1 MRTVFSLLKL
11 QIDNKTDLL
20 KTASPKTMIPAIFR
34 NIAVLLLTTLAFN
47 FALARVF
54 NAGFLINAE
63 LLSLV
68 LTITQMISVAFAVGN
83 VINTLYLC
91 HDNQML
97 VCLPVKP
104 NQLFVSKL
112 LMIYI
117 TEVAVNTKIT
127 LPLFVTL
134 GMFSRIGLSYYLSI
148 PLLLLLLPIFPIVAA
163 AFLIL

>member
-20 KTASPKTMIPAIFR
+20 KTASPKTMASAIFR
-34 NIAVLLLTTLAFN
+34 NIVVLLLITLAFN
-47 FALARVF
+47 FALAKIF
-54 NAGFLINAE
+54 NVGFIINKE
-63 LLSLV
+63 FLTLV
-68 LTITQMISVAFAVGN
+68 LLITQMISVAFAVGN

-91 HDNQML
+91 KDNEML

-117 TEVAVNTKIT
+117 NELAMNTKIT
-127 LPLFVTL
+127 LPLFLTL
-134 GMFSRIGLSYYLSI
+134 GMFSRIGASLFLSI
-148 PLLLLLLPIFPIVAA
+148 PILLSIANGI
-163 AFLIL
+163 